1 MITKH
6 QVMTNFIWKLAE
18 RCGSQVITF
27 IVSIILARLLL
38 PEDYGKIA
46 LCMVFILILQVF
58 TDSGLGT
65 ALIQKKEPDRLDFSS
80 VFYAN
85 MAIALVLYAGMYAAA
100 PWIAAFYH
108 MPDLSSVVRV
118 LSLVLV
124 GNALQNVQQA
134 YVSKH
139 MIFKRFF
146 YSTVGASLVSA
157 VVGIF
162 MAYQGC
168 GIWALVA
175 QQLLGRYVGAGI
187 LWLTVPFRPVLAFS
201 WQRLKGLYSFGW
213 KMLASALLDTG
224 YNNLRNLIIGRMY
237 SAADLA
243 FYNQG
248 ELFTKVIV
256 GNINTSID
264 SVLLPTM
271 AGVQNNHARVKGMTR
286 RAIMTSSYIMAP
298 MMMGLAFCA
307 EPIVRLVLTEK
318 WMDCVPFLRI
328 FCITYMFYPI
338 HTANLNAITA
348 MGRSDL
354 FLKLEIAKKCV
365 GLTLIFSTMWYGVMA
380 MAYSLL
386 VGTLLSMIINSWP
399 NRKLLH
405 YSYLEQMRD
414 ILPSIAAA
422 VVMGASVYSVVWLG
436 FSDFVTLSIQI
447 PLGMVLYVL
456 FSWILHLESFSYL
469 LGMVWPLLED
479 EGKAKK

>member
-1 MITKH
+1 MQTSVVIK
-6 QVMTNFIWKLAE
+6 NFIWKLAE

-65 ALIQKKEPDRLDFSS
+65 SLIQKKEPDRLDFSS

-175 QQLLGRYVGAGI
+175 QQLLGRYVGGGDLVADG
-187 LWLTVPFRPVLAFS
+187 AFPS
-201 WQRLKGLYSFGW
+201 G
-213 KMLASALLDTG
+213 TG
-224 YNNLRNLIIGRMY
+224 V
-237 SAADLA
+237 
-243 FYNQG
+243 F
-248 ELFTKVIV
+248 V
-256 GNINTSID
+256 
-264 SVLLPTM
+264 
-271 AGVQNNHARVKGMTR
+271 
-286 RAIMTSSYIMAP
+286 
-298 MMMGLAFCA
+298 A
-307 EPIVRLVLTEK
+307 ETEGAVFVRLEDAGGK
-318 WMDCVPFLRI
+318 RFHGR
-328 FCITYMFYPI
+328 FFY
-338 HTANLNAITA
+338 
-348 MGRSDL
+348 
-354 FLKLEIAKKCV
+354 
-365 GLTLIFSTMWYGVMA
+365 
-380 MAYSLL
+380 
-386 VGTLLSMIINSWP
+386 
-399 NRKLLH
+399 
-405 YSYLEQMRD
+405 
-414 ILPSIAAA
+414 
-422 VVMGASVYSVVWLG
+422 
-436 FSDFVTLSIQI
+436 
-447 PLGMVLYVL
+447 
-456 FSWILHLESFSYL
+456 
-469 LGMVWPLLED
+469 
-479 EGKAKK
+479 